1 MSTTTYRIWH
11 TACRIPYTR
20 SGGASSGGSGSSGGS
35 SGSSGSG
42 SGSGSGQVVV
52 VVVVLVVGIPRATY
66 LMLHVRSR
74 TLHVH
79 DHISHMAHCMPHTIY

>member
-1 MSTTTYRIWH
+1 MVVVVVVVVVVVEV
-11 TACRIPYTR
+11 
-20 SGGASSGGSGSSGGS
+20 
-35 SGSSGSG
+35 
-42 SGSGSGQVVV
+42 VVV

-66 LMLHVRSR
+66 LMLHVRSG